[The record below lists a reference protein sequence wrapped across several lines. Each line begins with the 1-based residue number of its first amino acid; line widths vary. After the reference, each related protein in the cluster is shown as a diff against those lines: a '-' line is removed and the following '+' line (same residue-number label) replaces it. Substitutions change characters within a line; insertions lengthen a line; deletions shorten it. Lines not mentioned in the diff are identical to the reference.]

1 MVSLELLMLSMATL
15 STTVSAHHDF
25 HSRFNR
31 HTFHP
36 RNYVTPDQRLSSY
49 DYVIAGGGL
58 AGLVLASKLSDDS
71 SITVL
76 VLEAG
81 PSGDEVASKISKNSL
96 LSHIHS
102 DDLYGADPPAE
113 TYFDSLL
120 GAQPYDWLYKTS
132 PQANAGGRVMTQPRG
147 RVCLY
152 YFPHGSPFL

>member
-1 MVSLELLMLSMATL
+1 MLSMAAL
-15 STTVSAHHDF
+15 STTVSADHDF

-81 PSGDEVASKISKNSL
+81 PSGDEVASKISEHFPLSYIQFDNHIVQTL
-96 LSHIHS
+96 LRKHTSILSSAHSHMIGYTRRLHR
-102 DDLYGADPPAE
+102 P
-113 TYFDSLL
+113 TL
-120 GAQPYDWLYKTS
+120 GVES
-132 PQANAGGRVMTQPRG
+132 
-147 RVCLY
+147 
-152 YFPHGSPFL
+152 

>member
-1 MVSLELLMLSMATL
+1 MISLELLMLSIAAL
-15 STTVSAHHDF
+15 PTTVLAHHDF

-81 PSGDEVASKISKNSL
+81 PSGNEVASRIS
-96 LSHIHS
+96 
-102 DDLYGADPPAE
+102 
-113 TYFDSLL
+113 TYFPLSYINRTNIVQTLL
-120 GAQPYDWLYKTS
+120 RKHTS
-132 PQANAGGRVMTQPRG
+132 ILSSAHNHTIGYTRRLHRPMLEAE
-147 RVCLY
+147 
-152 YFPHGSPFL
+152 S

>member
-1 MVSLELLMLSMATL
+1 MVSLEFLTL
-15 STTVSAHHDF
+15 SIAALSTVVSAHDF

-31 HTFHP
+31 QTFYP

-81 PSGDEVASKISKNSL
+81 PSGDAVASQISKHSPRVAYSL
-96 LSHIHS
+96 ITILMFCR
-102 DDLYGADPPAE
+102 PPCGNILR
-113 TYFDSLL
+113 F
-120 GAQPYDWLYKTS
+120 S
-132 PQANAGGRVMTQPRG
+132 PRRTTI
-147 RVCLY
+147 
-152 YFPHGSPFL
+152 